1 MPKTKEE
8 AQTEAPK
15 DTQNKRRK
23 KRKKRT
29 AKKPVPLLKYTLK
42 DSVFTFL
49 FHLPEYIRLLYL
61 TLHPEDV
68 NVKETDCSA
77 ITLENVLVNGEY
89 NDLGIM
95 VRNRL
100 VILVEAQ
107 STFSKNI
114 VLRLLLYV
122 AETYRRFV
130 DTQGWDLY
138 SSNPVSLPRVELVV
152 IYTGNKKNVP
162 DMLHLSDLYS
172 EPGAS
177 SISMDVKVLRWRGT
191 GDVVDQYIRFSQ
203 IATQKEKQY
212 GRTREAI
219 DAIFAQCME
228 EGILVPFLQSRE
240 KEVRDIMISLYS
252 EKRIQEL
259 HDNTVREEGRKAGLA
274 EGRAEGRTEGRAEGL
289 AEGHTKGLAEG
300 HTKGLAEGRDER
312 NTEVIMEMLHG
323 NEPIS
328 KIMRYTQ
335 ASMERI
341 SEIAS
346 SLGIAVMA

>member
-1 MPKTKEE
+1 MPKTKE
-8 AQTEAPK
+8 AVQTETPQEAPK
-15 DTQNKRRK
+15 DKQNRRRK

-68 NVKETDCSA
+68 NVKESDCRA

-100 VILVEAQ
+100 ILLLEAQ
-107 STFSKNI
+107 STFTKNI

-130 DTQGWDLY
+130 DEQGWDLY
-138 SSNPVSLPRVELVV
+138 SSNPVSLPRVELFV
-152 IYTGNKKNVP
+152 IYTGNKKKVP
-162 DMLHLSDLYS
+162 DVLHLSDLYS

-177 SISMDVKVLRWRGT
+177 SINMDVKVLRWRGT
-191 GDVVDQYIRFSQ
+191 GDIVDEYIRFSQ
-203 IATQKEKQY
+203 IATKKEKQY

-240 KEVRDIMISLYS
+240 KEVRDIMISLFN

-259 HDNTVREEGRKAGLA
+259 HDNTVRE
-274 EGRAEGRTEGRAEGL
+274 EGRAEGL

-300 HTKGLAEGRDER
+300 RAEGRTEGLAEGRDER

>member
-1 MPKTKEE
+1 MPKTKE
-8 AQTEAPK
+8 AVQTETPQEAPK
-15 DTQNKRRK
+15 DKQNRRRK

-68 NVKETDCSA
+68 NVKESDCRA

-138 SSNPVSLPRVELVV
+138 SSKPVSLPRVELAV
-152 IYTGNKKNVP
+152 IYTGNQKNVP

-177 SISMDVKVLRWRGT
+177 SINMDVKVLRWRGT
-191 GDVVDQYIRFSQ
+191 GDIIDQYIRFSQ
-203 IATQKEKQY
+203 IATQKEEQY

-240 KEVRDIMISLYS
+240 KEVRDIMISLFN

-259 HDNTVREEGRKAGLA
+259 HDNTVREEGRA
-274 EGRAEGRTEGRAEGL
+274 EGRAEGL

-312 NTEVIMEMLHG
+312 NTEVITEMLHG
-323 NEPIS
+323 NEPVS